1 MQDHEFNDG
10 HVGFR
15 KWNPLFDFKAWPAR
29 ADKRPGLSNG
39 KQQCNQAHLL
49 TNFTVLRKSKSLVRM
64 CEHNL
69 NLLLWFSL
77 KEYHLWCAKQFLS
90 PSHYKSNTLA
100 VTLKTVEMLL
110 LSTTCGK
117 PNHESDKQQCRGI

>member
-15 KWNPLFDFKAWPAR
+15 KWNPLFDFKAWAAR

-64 CEHNL
+64 CEHDL

-77 KEYHLWCAKQFLS
+77 KDYHLWCAKQFLS
-90 PSHYKSNTLA
+90 PS
-100 VTLKTVEMLL
+100 
-110 LSTTCGK
+110 
-117 PNHESDKQQCRGI
+117 